1 MKNEDIYHV
10 YTHYTDESCEL
21 STTLACE
28 SRSSFK
34 EPKFNL
40 NIIIMNATELKK
52 LKKEELISKILE
64 IQNKDCSRNVELD
77 ELQAECDSL
86 GVQKDKLI
94 SQNNELKKELE
105 QVKQKSKEELEQV
118 KAKSSKRES
127 IIKERDKTIFEQKTL
142 IESLRD
148 KEVLAEDLKAEL
160 DDRTS
165 DIEALRKV
173 AMISIVV
180 AIIAVASA
188 IIAFVI

>member
-34 EPKFNL
+34 EPKFNNL

-52 LKKEELISKILE
+52 LKKEELISKVLE
-64 IQNKDCSRNVELD
+64 IQNKACSRNVELD

-105 QVKQKSKEELEQV
+105 QVKT
-118 KAKSSKRES
+118 KSSKRES
-127 IIKERDKTIFEQKTL
+127 IIKDRDKTIFEQKNL

-148 KEVLAEDLKAEL
+148 KEVLAEDLKTEL
-160 DDRTS
+160 DDRVS

-173 AMISIVV
+173 SMISIVV

-188 IIAFVI
+188 VIAFVI

>member
-52 LKKEELISKILE
+52 LKKEELISKVLE
-64 IQNKDCSRNVELD
+64 IQNKECSRNVELD

-105 QVKQKSKEELEQV
+105 QVKT
-118 KAKSSKRES
+118 KSSKRES
-127 IIKERDKTIFEQKTL
+127 IIKDRDKTIFEQKTL
-142 IESLRD
+142 IESLQD

-160 DDRTS
+160 DDRVS